1 MGLRMKNF
9 NTSGVYRKI
18 PFLGLEVHK
27 SRGGI
32 AAKGGGRVWTVF
44 RFKGWAWQGKGGG
57 GVFEDGL
64 IPQFTLWH
72 YS

>member
-32 AAKGGGRVWTVF
+32 AAKGGVGFGQFSDLRGGLDKEKAEVVFLRTV
-44 RFKGWAWQGKGGG
+44 
-57 GVFEDGL
+57 
-64 IPQFTLWH
+64 
-72 YS
+72 

>member
-1 MGLRMKNF
+1 MKNF

-32 AAKGGGRVWTVF
+32 AAKGGGGGFGQFSDLRGGLDKEKAEVVFLRTV
-44 RFKGWAWQGKGGG
+44 
-57 GVFEDGL
+57 
-64 IPQFTLWH
+64 
-72 YS
+72 